1 MTKRSDCCRFMI
13 QHLTSI
19 IHSEITGPLWKVV
32 TYLPYERKLRA
43 YWEHFDFRRV
53 ACVGVRQ
60 LSLSWCPAEGS
71 SFGKGCLRKVNWAC
85 KARIHTCGKQLFL
98 HTVFQRYP
106 GQVGS
111 LSAFCGRDSNLV
123 PCHHQTQMCWFFF
136 FWAPN
141 PCNLPKINQ
150 TSHQGTEIIL
160 LLISSF
166 A

>member
-1 MTKRSDCCRFMI
+1 MTKRSYSYSFMI

-19 IHSEITGPLWKVV
+19 IHSEIIGSLWKVV

-43 YWEHFDFRRV
+43 YWEYFEFRRV
-53 ACVGVRQ
+53 WVSDICLLAGAVLKDPPLGKALWERWIWVARLGYTHVASSSSWTWFSELIWAGGKPFCFLWKRFQ
-60 LSLSWCPAEGS
+60 LGS
-71 SFGKGCLRKVNWAC
+71 MPSPNTNVL
-85 KARIHTCGKQLFL
+85 IFL
-98 HTVFQRYP
+98 
-106 GQVGS
+106 
-111 LSAFCGRDSNLV
+111 
-123 PCHHQTQMCWFFF
+123 
-136 FWAPN
+136 FWASN